1 MLIPTMPSYSQ
12 MYAYDYFIYS
22 LGYRL
27 GRGLETQNFDG
38 DGRKNREK

>member
-1 MLIPTMPSYSQ
+1 MLIPTVPFYSQ

-27 GRGLETQNFDG
+27 GRGLEIQNFDG
-38 DGRKNREK
+38 GGREKLEK